1 MKPTKID
8 HRQGRLFETRLSKLL
23 SPKKP
28 LYCMAELI
36 DWEGIESDLP
46 KELFDT
52 NGRPGKPVRLMIGL
66 LMLQQLSGSSDE
78 GTIEMWVENPYW
90 QYFCGYDYLQWD
102 EPADPTTL
110 IKWRQRLG
118 KENLELVLSYTIK
131 AAREV
136 GLIKKSSLSQK
147 RMDEQK

>member
-1 MKPTKID
+1 
-8 HRQGRLFETRLSKLL
+8 
-23 SPKKP
+23 
-28 LYCMAELI
+28 
-36 DWEGIESDLP
+36 
-46 KELFDT
+46 
-52 NGRPGKPVRLMIGL
+52 
-66 LMLQQLSGSSDE
+66 
-78 GTIEMWVENPYW
+78 MWVENPYW